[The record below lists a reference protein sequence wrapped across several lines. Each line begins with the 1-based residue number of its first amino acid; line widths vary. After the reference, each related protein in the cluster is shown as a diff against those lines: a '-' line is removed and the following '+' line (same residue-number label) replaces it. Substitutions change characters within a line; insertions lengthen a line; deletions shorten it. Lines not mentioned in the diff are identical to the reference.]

1 LVTDEQVR
9 RLIREC
15 QKEASKAIETGDPPF
30 GCIISDGS
38 GRIVV
43 RAHNTQHSSTDPTA
57 HAEINALR
65 QLAQDL
71 KTGDL
76 RDHIMF
82 TNASSCSMCMSAS
95 IKAHVTQFYFGAPP
109 EPTMDPWLPME
120 EVAAKA
126 RQQVEVHGPFLGDE
140 CAAQIA
146 LGRSLSPTET
156 S

>member
-1 LVTDEQVR
+1 MTDEQVR
-9 RLIREC
+9 HLIRES
-15 QKEASKAIETGDPPF
+15 QIEASKAIEIGDPPF
-30 GCIISDGS
+30 GCIISDAS
-38 GRIVV
+38 GTVV
-43 RAHNTQHSSTDPTA
+43 ARAHNTQHSGTDPTA

-65 QLAQDL
+65 QLARDL

-76 RDHIMF
+76 RGHIMF
-82 TNASSCSMCMSAS
+82 ANASSCSMCMSAS
-95 IKAHVTQFYFGAPP
+95 IKAHITQFYFGAPP

-126 RQQVEVHGPFLGDE
+126 RHPIEVHGPVLGDE

-146 LGRSLSPTET
+146 LGRRLSATEL